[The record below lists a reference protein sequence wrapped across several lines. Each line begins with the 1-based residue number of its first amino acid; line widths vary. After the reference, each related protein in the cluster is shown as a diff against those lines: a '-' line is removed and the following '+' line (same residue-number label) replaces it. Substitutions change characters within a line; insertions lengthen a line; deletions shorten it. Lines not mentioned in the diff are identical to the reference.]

1 MRIVLTA
8 MAIVCAASLLGAVHV
23 RQPADQSNVMGG
35 QAGGMNAVSEGY
47 VKLVLAM
54 GAHDPDY
61 VETGARGDRY
71 PGGGAPGGTPDS
83 AIRQR

>member
-1 MRIVLTA
+1 
-8 MAIVCAASLLGAVHV
+8 MASVCAASLLGAVPA
-23 RQPADQSNVMGG
+23 RQPADQSNGMGG

-61 VETGARGDRY
+61 VDAYYGPPAWKDEAAAAKPASGDRH
-71 PGGGAPGGTPDS
+71 PGDGAPG
-83 AIRQR
+83 